1 MTAPTRRA
9 PRPRVDLVSQ
19 AYREIRDLIVRC
31 RLAPGARILE
41 NQAADRL
48 GLSRTPVRAALQR
61 LQQEGYVTG
70 AAPGRR
76 ARPTVTPLT
85 MEDAL
90 ELFSIVGEIE
100 GLAAEHAAE
109 LPAVERRAL
118 VDELIRINEAYLRAA
133 TSAHP
138 EGDDLFALDTR
149 FHRTYVEAGGGPRL
163 VGLHD
168 AIKPQT
174 ERYIRVYQTAL
185 VEAIQTSVKEH
196 RIIVDRIAEG
206 PPASAQEAV
215 RSNWRNAALRL
226 HAVIGSRGETGT
238 W

>member
-1 MTAPTRRA
+1 MTAPPRTASRR
-9 PRPRVDLVSQ
+9 RTDLVSQ
-19 AYREIRDLIVRC
+19 AYCEIRDLIVRC

-41 NQAADRL
+41 HQAAARL

-70 AAPGRR
+70 AEPGRR

-100 GLAAEHAAE
+100 GLAAEHAAG
-109 LPAVERRAL
+109 LPEAERAAL
-118 VDELIRINEAYLRAA
+118 VDELNRINDAYLRAA
-133 TSAHP
+133 TSP
-138 EGDDLFALDTR
+138 RPKGDDLFSLDTR
-149 FHRTYVEAGGGPRL
+149 FHRTYVEAGAGRRL
-163 VGLHD
+163 IGLHD

-185 VEAIQTSVKEH
+185 VEAIRTSVQEH
-196 RIIVDRIAEG
+196 KVIVERIASG
-206 PPASAQEAV
+206 PPASALEAV
-215 RSNWRNAALRL
+215 RTNWRNAALRL
-226 HAVIGSRGETGT
+226 QAVIGSRGETGI

>member
-1 MTAPTRRA
+1 MTAPPRDA
-9 PRPRVDLVSQ
+9 PRQRTDLVSQ
-19 AYREIRDLIVRC
+19 AYREIRDLIVRS

-41 NQAADRL
+41 HQAATRL

-100 GLAAEHAAE
+100 GLAAEHSAG
-109 LPAVERRAL
+109 LPSAERRAL
-118 VDELIRINEAYLRAA
+118 VDELTAINDEYLRAA

-138 EGDDLFALDTR
+138 EGDDLFSLDTR
-149 FHRTYVEAGGGPRL
+149 FHRRYVEAGAGARL
-163 VGLHD
+163 VALHD

-185 VEAIQTSVKEH
+185 VEAIRTSVKEH
-196 RIIVDRIAEG
+196 RIIVERIAEG
-206 PPASAQEAV
+206 PPATAQEAV
-215 RSNWRNAALRL
+215 RTNWRNAALRL
-226 HAVIGSRGETGT
+226 QAVIGSRGETGI

>member
-1 MTAPTRRA
+1 MTAPPRRA
-9 PRPRVDLVSQ
+9 SRPPTDLVSQ
-19 AYREIRDLIVRC
+19 AYHEIRDLIVRC

-41 NQAADRL
+41 HQAADRL
-48 GLSRTPVRAALQR
+48 GLSRTPVRSALQR

-90 ELFSIVGEIE
+90 ELFSIVGEVE

-109 LPAVERRAL
+109 LPETPRRAL
-118 VDELIRINEAYLRAA
+118 TDELTRINDEYLRAA

-138 EGDDLFALDTR
+138 EGDDLFSLDTL
-149 FHRTYVEAGGGPRL
+149 FHRTYVEAGGGARL

-185 VEAIQTSVKEH
+185 VEAILTSVKEH
-196 RIIVDRIAEG
+196 RLIVERIAEG

-215 RSNWRNAALRL
+215 RSNWRNAALRM
-226 HAVIGSRGETGT
+226 HAVIGSRGETGI

>member
-9 PRPRVDLVSQ
+9 PSLRVDLVSQ

-41 NQAADRL
+41 NEAADRL

-109 LPAVERRAL
+109 LPTADRGEL
-118 VDELIRINEAYLRAA
+118 VDELTRINDAYLRAA

-149 FHRTYVEAGGGPRL
+149 FHRTYVETGGGPRL
-163 VGLHD
+163 VALHD
-168 AIKPQT
+168 AIKPQI
-174 ERYIRVYQTAL
+174 ERYVRVYQTAL

-215 RSNWRNAALRL
+215 RANWRNAALRL
-226 HAVIGSRGETGT
+226 QAVIGSRGETGT